1 MTKCPFINSKK
12 TCTFDKKMNYGCPLL
27 FGPDVPEDDIECFEL
42 PEVHF
47 AKMNKL
53 FQRGA

>member
-12 TCTFDKKMNYGCPLL
+12 ACTFDKKMNYGCPLL
-27 FGPDVPEDDIECFEL
+27 FGPDVPAEDIECLDL

-47 AKMNKL
+47 NKINKI
-53 FQRGA
+53 FRGAQ